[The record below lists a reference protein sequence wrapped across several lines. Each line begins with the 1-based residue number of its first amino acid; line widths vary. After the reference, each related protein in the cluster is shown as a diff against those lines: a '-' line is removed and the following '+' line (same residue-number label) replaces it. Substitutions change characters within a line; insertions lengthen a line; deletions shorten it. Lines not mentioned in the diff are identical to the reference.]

1 MISKTINWGIASIPF
16 AAFLFFGFA
25 ETAKAVELGAA
36 SSYNVFVLGD
46 VQQQYTDIEGKL
58 AAAGDINYMGGIGN
72 KLAPNSGD
80 VVIAGGDL
88 TMSNSQVNNGNA
100 VYGKNQ
106 YVTNVGIPGGKL
118 IQGNPV
124 DFNAAAN
131 QLRKLSKYLSTL
143 APTGV
148 TTVAGGINL
157 TGSGTNLNIFN
168 LLGADLSQ
176 TNAFGISVDPKS
188 TVVVNVS
195 GKDISMKNFGFNIA
209 GTTPSKV
216 LYNFYEATSVTAEG
230 IGIEGS
236 ILAPFAAFNF
246 NNGQIN
252 GNVVVASLSGNG
264 ESHNVLFDGDLP
276 DVPTTPQP
284 KPVPE
289 PASILGLGLLAG
301 IAIKKRHNHKA

>member
-1 MISKTINWGIASIPF
+1 MISKTINWGIASISF
-16 AAFLFFGFA
+16 AASLFFGFA
-25 ETAKAVELGAA
+25 ETVKAVELGAA

-58 AAAGDINYMGGIGN
+58 AAAGDINYMGGIAN

-88 TMSNSQVNNGNA
+88 TISNSQVNNGNA
-100 VYGKNQ
+100 VYGKNTN
-106 YVTNVGIPGGKL
+106 VTNVGIPGGKL

-148 TTVAGGINL
+148 TTVADGVNL

-168 LLGADLSQ
+168 LLGADLSK
-176 TNAFGISVDPKS
+176 TNAFRISVDPKS

-216 LYNFYEATSVTAEG
+216 LYNFYEAMSVTAED

-236 ILAPFAAFNF
+236 ILAPFAKFNF

-301 IAIKKRHNHKA
+301 ITIKKRHNHKA